1 MAEKEGV
8 EEGMMV
14 VTTAEEPNQQTEQ
27 EEKGMV
33 GATTVEEQNQATEE
47 GTAE

>member
-1 MAEKEGV
+1 
-8 EEGMMV
+8 MV
-14 VTTAEEPNQQTEQ
+14 VTTAEELNQQTEVEA
-27 EEKGMV
+27 EEGMV